1 MIAVNYMSSGI
12 WRSVVCRQVKQTLH
26 YDSGVTRGDS
36 TPPPQIPKVL
46 QNRAKLNPIWKP
58 LKIAEF
64 GTPTLQYVRKKGSK
78 ILKLPWFAIVLH

>member
-1 MIAVNYMSSGI
+1 MTQCSLPAGGTDTALWQ
-12 WRSVVCRQVKQTLH
+12 WRTE
-26 YDSGVTRGDS
+26 GGFN
-36 TPPPQIPKVL
+36 PPPQIPKVL